1 MNISMSESNQST
13 NFIITINNISNELLA
28 NGPIIIFIFGIVGNC
43 LNVFVLG
50 QKTLRTNPSS
60 VFFMVSSLA
69 GIFVIIS
76 GLISRMMAG
85 YNADLTLTV
94 GWICKIRN
102 FVLYSSRTVVL
113 WMILSATID
122 RWLSSSI
129 DVHRRQLSNMKNVR
143 RCIIVIIVYAI
154 VINTPYFYCYEAN
167 LSGTMRGCY
176 GSTYAC
182 RTLTDLIYA
191 IGTVQIPLVLMIVFG
206 LLIIRN
212 VHRMQQRIR
221 HNVNAASINTTHHS
235 RATTLGNTSKR
246 KMNQQLLK
254 MLSLQITLLFLFAC
268 PHSIQKV
275 YSSFGPSLPPQSVQY
290 AIETLIFNIFTLLSF
305 ISSGMPFYIYTLA
318 GGSLFRKAVV
328 DLIKTTARRLLC
340 CSCS

>member
-1 MNISMSESNQST
+1 MSASNSSVD
-13 NFIITINNISNELLA
+13 FIVTINYVSNMLLA
-28 NGPIIIFIFGIVGNC
+28 YVPIFVFIFGIVGNC

-50 QKTLRTNPSS
+50 QRALRTNPSS
-60 VFFMVSSLA
+60 VCFIVSSIA

-182 RTLTDLIYA
+182 RIATDLIYS
-191 IGTVQIPLVLMIVFG
+191 IGTVQLPLLVMFRFG
-206 LLIIRN
+206 LLIIKN
-212 VHRMQQRIR
+212 VYATQNRIR
-221 HNVNAASINTTHHS
+221 NDTNRTSVNMTRVSQHS
-235 RATTLGNTSKR
+235 KPGAPSKR
-246 KMNQQLLK
+246 RVNQQLLK
-254 MLSLQITLLFLFAC
+254 MLLLQVAILFLFAC

-275 YSSFGPSLPPQSVQY
+275 YASVAPSLPSQSLEY
-290 AIETLIFNIFTLLSF
+290 AIQNLIFNILTLLAF
-305 ISSGMPFYIYTLA
+305 ISSGLPFYIFTLA
-318 GGSLFRKAVV
+318 GGHLFRKTVF
-328 DLIKTTARRLLC
+328 DLMKTTSQRIFC
-340 CSCS
+340 CSK